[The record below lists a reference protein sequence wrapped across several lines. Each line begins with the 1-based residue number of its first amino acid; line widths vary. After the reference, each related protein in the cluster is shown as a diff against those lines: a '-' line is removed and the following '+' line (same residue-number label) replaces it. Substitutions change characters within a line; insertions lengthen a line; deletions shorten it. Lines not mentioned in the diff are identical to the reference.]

1 MQSAVCCCIH
11 VVFIMSRALFF
22 FFFFFP
28 GGLKTRG
35 EISECGWPH
44 RTAPRCHRQRIII
57 FHTHFRSFIGYE
69 ELLSEPQ
76 KTSLIMSW
84 YSTDYFFLFFF
95 FFSGLTHKN
104 LGKKNECWI
113 FLSGNITERR
123 PGMPNEKTRGNDL
136 EPWLA
141 AQPQNRKEKQK
152 KEKKKKDWT
161 THFCWVILFVAAAD
175 CLGKNMIGSLSLLA
189 PSSSRL

>member
-1 MQSAVCCCIH
+1 MLLYTCC
-11 VVFIMSRALFF
+11 FYNEPGAFF

-44 RTAPRCHRQRIII
+44 RTALPQAKNHHIPHAFSIFYRIWGALIRTPKNLSDNVVI
-57 FHTHFRSFIGYE
+57 FHR
-69 ELLSEPQ
+69 L
-76 KTSLIMSW
+76 
-84 YSTDYFFLFFF
+84 FFSFFF